1 VTLTATPRWR
11 RLWSSVGRTRLAV
24 IAIAFLAYTPGF
36 WWGAPH
42 ATAPDRTN
50 AWGVDDE
57 PPLGPLAQAHD
68 IIAPK
73 KEMNPNLGYPMLHPF
88 MVLGSYTPYV
98 GYLFVSGQLDKP
110 SVGYPHGFADPVRS
124 LAVLTWI
131 AHFLSVVL
139 GVGVVLCA
147 YEIGRVLWDERSGV
161 AAAVGAML
169 VYPMFYYARNSNVDV
184 PVLFFTAAALVA
196 FAHILRSGLTM
207 RRAIVF
213 GVLAGL
219 AVATKEPAFA
229 SFAFAPIAL
238 LFLVDPGATGAPWRN
253 PSFWRIALAGAGCA
267 LLAYAVGSGM
277 LVDYARWSAHID
289 FVRTRMSELDA
300 GQITWVRLF
309 PRTWDGH
316 VGLTSLLASLLAA
329 SLSWP
334 GLALGIGGVIVV
346 ARQTPRQAI
355 LALSALGYL
364 AVLFFSARTAQ
375 LRYLMPVAFVLAI
388 FAGRLIVVLWE
399 THRRPWR
406 LVAAGGAV
414 AAAGTL
420 LLWATDLTYAMLR
433 DSRYDA
439 GAWIARA
446 ARPGDQLEYFG
457 SEHKHPPMPAT
468 LRSRQ
473 AIPFLGSTVRPD
485 TSDDAAA
492 ALAAEW
498 RVRRPRFVTLVPDY
512 TSAPGAPYARS
523 CPPAIFQG
531 LENGS
536 LGYRLAATFQ
546 TSTPFAWARRPALDY
561 PVVNPPIRIY
571 ERADRVTAPT

>member
-1 VTLTATPRWR
+1 MKPSLTDRVRSA
-11 RLWSSVGRTRLAV
+11 WSSIGRTRLA
-24 IAIAFLAYTPGF
+24 ILALAFLAYTPGF

-42 ATAPDRTN
+42 ATASDRTN

-98 GYLFVSGQLDKP
+98 GYLFVTGQLAKP
-110 SVGYPHGFADPVRS
+110 SVGYPHGFDDPVRA
-124 LAVLTWI
+124 LAVLSWI
-131 AHFLSVVL
+131 AHFLSVLL

-147 YEIGRVLWDERSGV
+147 YEVGRVLWDERSGV
-161 AAAVGAML
+161 AGAVGAML

-184 PVLFFTAAALVA
+184 PVLFFTTAALVA

-207 RRAIVF
+207 RRAIAF

-229 SFAFAPIAL
+229 SFIFVPVVL
-238 LFLVDPGATGAPWRN
+238 LFLREPGAVGMPWRSG
-253 PSFWRIALAGAGCA
+253 SFWRVALAGAGCA

-277 LVDYARWSAHID
+277 IVDYARWSAHIN
-289 FVRTRMSELDA
+289 FVRTRLSELDA

-309 PRTWDGH
+309 PWTWEGH
-316 VGLTSLLASLLAA
+316 VSFASLLASLLAA
-329 SLSWP
+329 ALSWP
-334 GLALGIGGVIVV
+334 GLALGIAGIVV
-346 ARQTPRQAI
+346 AARQTPRQAL
-355 LALSALGYL
+355 LALSAVGYL

-375 LRYLMPVAFVLAI
+375 LRYVMPAAFVLAI
-388 FAGRLIVVLWE
+388 FAGRCVVVLWQA
-399 THRRPWR
+399 RPRFWR
-406 LVAAGGAV
+406 VVAAGGAV
-414 AAAGTL
+414 AATGTL
-420 LLWATDLTYAMLR
+420 LLWASDLTYAMLR

-439 GAWIARA
+439 GAWIART
-446 ARPGDQLEYFG
+446 ARSGDQLEYFG
-457 SEHKHPPMPAT
+457 SEHKHPPMPTT
-468 LRSRQ
+468 LQSRQ

-485 TSDDAAA
+485 TTDAAA
-492 ALAAEW
+492 ATVAAEW
-498 RVRRPRFVTLVPDY
+498 GVRRPRFVVLVPDY

-523 CPPAIFQG
+523 CPPAVFRG
-531 LENGS
+531 LEDGS
-536 LGYRLAATFQ
+536 LGYRLAATFR
-546 TSTPFAWARRPALDY
+546 TPTPFAWAGRPALDY

-571 ERADRVTAPT
+571 ERAGDVAAPT